1 MCSKRK
7 DSDFNEKQIQRFIDA
22 VICDLC
28 AGLVKSFFAW
38 FCILHSC
45 IHVRST
51 SPSGTV
57 VTTSM
62 SHVPTLQRYVVPR
75 DVDCVELFIT
85 VITVIT
91 VTVDISKVPQ
101 LSQVPQFPHSF
112 WLEADVAAPPPSTKR
127 GVKASASMERQERH
141 SSLEQVLDPLD
152 FCWIHVQT
160 TSALDLQSVLH
171 LPNLGLSLA
180 RSLVS
185 LSKMS
190 FWKMVGTFS
199 CRLLNRK
206 TR

>member
-62 SHVPTLQRYVVPR
+62 SHVPTFQRYVVPR

-127 GVKASASMERQERH
+127 GVKASASMERQEKTQLFGT
-141 SSLEQVLDPLD
+141 SVGPLGFLLDPCADNKRLRLTKRLTFAKSWFEPCEESCFFKQD
-152 FCWIHVQT
+152 V
-160 TSALDLQSVLH
+160 LLEDGRDLFLQAVE
-171 LPNLGLSLA
+171 
-180 RSLVS
+180 
-185 LSKMS
+185 
-190 FWKMVGTFS
+190 
-199 CRLLNRK
+199 
-206 TR
+206 